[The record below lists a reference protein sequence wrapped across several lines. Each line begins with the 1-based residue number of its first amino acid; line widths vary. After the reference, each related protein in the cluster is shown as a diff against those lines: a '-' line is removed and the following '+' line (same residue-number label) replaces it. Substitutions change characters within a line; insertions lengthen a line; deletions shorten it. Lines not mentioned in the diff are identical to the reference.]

1 VGLTRGQLA
10 LILLA
15 WLLFA
20 WLNGTLLY
28 FGIIAE
34 GATPQWTY
42 PQFVVRQAGRWIA
55 WAFLTPAVVLL
66 TRRVP
71 PALRARPIAIHAAA
85 ILLAIAI
92 HAAAAVAGDLVI
104 APRPFRGTFLEVWWG
119 MFTFYTPFDLILYA
133 ATVGVVMAADS
144 HRRLRERELLL
155 TQAQLA
161 NLRLQI
167 QPHFLFNTLHT
178 IASLV
183 RQGSSQPAVTMIAG
197 LSDLL
202 RYSLDNAGR
211 NVVPLSEELEIV
223 RRYLEIQQTRFSDRL
238 RVTVDADAD
247 TRDAAV
253 PTLLLQPLVENAVRH
268 GDATTVGVRSRR
280 DGETLVIEIENDG
293 APLPRNWQQREGVG
307 LSSTRRRLEQ
317 LYASRA
323 SLELENQQPAGVI
336 ARVRI
341 PYVRELT

>member
-1 VGLTRGQLA
+1 M
-10 LILLA
+10 
-15 WLLFA
+15 FA

-42 PQFVVRQAGRWIA
+42 AQFVVRQGGRWMP
-55 WAFLTPAVVLL
+55 WALLTPLVVLL
-66 TRRVP
+66 ARRVP
-71 PALRARPIAIHAAA
+71 PAWRGRPLAIHIAASIAAAAIHAAS
-85 ILLAIAI
+85 
-92 HAAAAVAGDLVI
+92 AVVSDLFTAQRPPAGAFVD
-104 APRPFRGTFLEVWWG
+104 VWWG
-119 MFTFYTPFDLILYA
+119 MLTFYAPIDLVIYW
-133 ATVGVVMAADS
+133 ATVGVVVATES

-155 TQAQLA
+155 AQAQLA

-183 RQGSSQPAVTMIAG
+183 RDGNSPAAVTMIAG

-211 NVVPLSEELEIV
+211 NVVPLSEELEV
-223 RRYLEIQQTRFSDRL
+223 VQRYLEIQQTRFSDRL
-238 RVTVDADAD
+238 RVHVDADAD
-247 TRDAAV
+247 TFDAAV
-253 PTLLLQPLVENAVRH
+253 PTMLLQPLVENAVRH
-268 GDATTVGVRSRR
+268 GDATAVQVRSRR
-280 DGETLVIEIENDG
+280 DGDALVIEIANDG
-293 APLPRNWQQREGVG
+293 APLPRDWRQREGVG

-317 LYASRA
+317 FGGTLD
-323 SLELENQQPAGVI
+323 LENTTPGVI

-341 PYVRELT
+341 PFARELA

>member
-1 VGLTRGQLA
+1 MSISRRQLA
-10 LILLA
+10 VILFGWA
-15 WLLFA
+15 LFA

-42 PQFVVRQAGRWIA
+42 AQFVVRQGGRWVP
-55 WAFLTPAVVLL
+55 WALLTPLVVLL
-66 TRRVP
+66 ARRVP
-71 PALRARPIAIHAAA
+71 PAWRGRPLATHIGASITAAAIHAAS
-85 ILLAIAI
+85 
-92 HAAAAVAGDLVI
+92 AVISDMVI
-104 APRPFRGTFLEVWWG
+104 APRPFTGSFLEVWWG
-119 MFTFYTPFDLILYA
+119 MLTFYAPIDLVIYW
-133 ATVGVVMAADS
+133 ATVGVVVAIES

-155 TQAQLA
+155 AQAQLA

-183 RQGSSQPAVTMIAG
+183 RDGNAPAAVTMIAG

-211 NVVPLSEELEIV
+211 NVVPLSEELEVV

-238 RVTVDADAD
+238 QVHVDAGAD
-247 TRDAAV
+247 TLDAAV

-268 GDATTVGVRSRR
+268 GDASAVSVRSRR
-280 DGETLVIEIENDG
+280 DGDTLVIEIANDG
-293 APLPRNWQQREGVG
+293 APLPRDWRQREGVG
-307 LSSTRRRLEQ
+307 LSSTRRRLEPF
-317 LYASRA
+317 RGT
-323 SLELENQQPAGVI
+323 LELENATPGVV
-336 ARVRI
+336 ARVRV
-341 PYVRELT
+341 PYVRELE